1 MSIIKSFLNTYSDT
15 FFITIGLDLNR
26 GMEMAKKEDESFYI
40 KYNMRWVLFIT
51 FWTFVL
57 AIGISVIAENLVQN
71 LDVLF
76 AFITLLIII
85 FIGILFDT
93 IGIAV
98 TAASEKPF
106 HAMAANKIDQAR
118 TAIKL
123 VRNSSQVSNFCND
136 VIGDI
141 SGIISGTV
149 AASIIFRLVMIVG
162 IADGTVLTILLTAFT
177 AALTVGG
184 KGVGKSIAQYHH
196 EHIIYQVARVVNLT
210 EKVLKVEIFATKKRA
225 KEKNGK
231 EK

>member
-1 MSIIKSFLNTYSDT
+1 
-15 FFITIGLDLNR
+15 
-26 GMEMAKKEDESFYI
+26 MAKKEDESFYI
-40 KYNMRWVLFIT
+40 KYNMKWVLFIT

-57 AIGISVIAENLVQN
+57 AIGISVVAENLVQN

-76 AFITLLIII
+76 AFIILLIII

-106 HAMAANKIDQAR
+106 HAMAANKIDEAR

-149 AASIIFRLVMIVG
+149 AAGIIFRLVSILG

-177 AALTVGG
+177 ASLTVGG
-184 KGVGKSIAQYHH
+184 KGVGKSVADYHH
-196 EHIIYQVARVVNLT
+196 EQIIYQVARVVNFT
-210 EKVLKVEIFATKKRA
+210 EKIFNVEIFAAKKKAKDRKV
-225 KEKNGK
+225 KEK
-231 EK
+231 

>member
-1 MSIIKSFLNTYSDT
+1 
-15 FFITIGLDLNR
+15 
-26 GMEMAKKEDESFYI
+26 MAKKEDESFYI
-40 KYNMRWVLFIT
+40 KYNMKWVLFIT

-76 AFITLLIII
+76 AFIILLIII
-85 FIGILFDT
+85 FIGILFDV

-106 HAMAANKIDQAR
+106 HAMAANKIDEAR
-118 TAIKL
+118 IAIKL

-141 SGIISGTV
+141 SGIISGAV
-149 AASIIFRLVMIVG
+149 ATSIVFRLILIVG
-162 IADGTVLTILLTAFT
+162 IADGTILTILLTAFT
-177 AALTVGG
+177 ASLTVGG
-184 KGVGKSIAQYHH
+184 KGVGKSVAEYHH
-196 EHIIYQVARVVNLT
+196 EQIIFQVAKVVNFA
-210 EKVLKVEIFATKKRA
+210 EKVFNVEIFANKKKA
-225 KEKNGK
+225 KEKKDKKGK

>member
-1 MSIIKSFLNTYSDT
+1 
-15 FFITIGLDLNR
+15 
-26 GMEMAKKEDESFYI
+26 MAKKEEDSFYI
-40 KYNMRWVLFIT
+40 KYKIRWVLFIT
-51 FWTFVL
+51 FWTFML

-76 AFITLLIII
+76 SFMILLIIV

-106 HAMAANKIDQAR
+106 HAMAANRIDEAR

-141 SGIISGTV
+141 SGIISGAV
-149 AASIIFRLVMIVG
+149 ATSIIFRVIRIIG
-162 IADGTVLTILLTAFT
+162 IADGTILTILLTAFT
-177 AALTVGG
+177 ASLTVGG
-184 KGVGKSIAQYHH
+184 KGIGKSVAEYHH
-196 EHIIYQVARVVNLT
+196 EPIIYQVARIVNFS
-210 EKVLKVEIFATKKRA
+210 EKVLKVEIFSAKKKPRDRKD
-225 KEKNGK
+225 KEK
-231 EK
+231 

>member
-1 MSIIKSFLNTYSDT
+1 MERIEDISIGFSYQS
-15 FFITIGLDLNR
+15 R
-26 GMEMAKKEDESFYI
+26 GIEMAKKEEESFYI
-40 KYNMRWVLFIT
+40 KYNMKWVLFIT

-76 AFITLLIII
+76 AFIILLIIV

-106 HAMAANKIDQAR
+106 HAMAANKIDEAR

-141 SGIISGTV
+141 SGIISGAV
-149 AASIIFRLVMIVG
+149 ATSIIFRVVLIMGIV
-162 IADGTVLTILLTAFT
+162 DGTVLTILLTAFT
-177 AALTVGG
+177 ASLTVGG
-184 KGVGKSIAQYHH
+184 KGVGKSVAEYHH
-196 EHIIYQVARVVNLT
+196 EQIIYQVARVVNLA
-210 EKVLKVEIFATKKRA
+210 EKVFNVEIFANKKKA
-225 KEKNGK
+225 KEKKDKKGK